1 MATDTENSKLNTM
14 AENKLQIANV
24 GDQVINRIQKLGEA
38 GFRMPADFNAV
49 VAIKMS
55 MLKLQELKDK
65 NGKPALEVCT
75 SASIQTA
82 LFKMACRGLN
92 MALNQCYPV
101 VYGTKLE
108 IMDSYFGKVLM
119 VKRIF
124 PDWEPHPRVIREG
137 DMFQYEIDPKTGKMH
152 LLKHEQK
159 LENIDKDFIG
169 GYIYLPTKDGEGE
182 LYVMTKRQIMAAW
195 SKSSNRDHTVAKLFD
210 EKMISK
216 TLINSGC
223 NMIINST
230 PDFAEANAVAGES
243 ESTRFEDTID
253 DQDYQDM
260 LEPSQIE
267 PAPAQEQHPSEG
279 DPEPAQAA
287 DSAPSGEQAD
297 APAPKPD
304 QTAAPAARKAKS
316 FAEEF

>member
-1 MATDTENSKLNTM
+1 M
-14 AENKLQIANV
+14 AEKGLQTANV
-24 GDQVINRIQKLGEA
+24 GDQVIARIQKLGEA

-65 NGKPALEVCT
+65 NGKPALEVC
-75 SASIQTA
+75 SPASIQTA
-82 LFKMACRGLN
+82 LFKMCCKGLN
-92 MALNQCYPV
+92 LALNQAYAIVRGNVLCID
-101 VYGTKLE
+101 E
-108 IMDSYFGKVLM
+108 SYFGKVLM

-137 DMFQYEIDPKTGKMH
+137 DIFQYEIDTKTGKMH

-159 LENIDKDFIG
+159 LENIDKDFLG

-182 LYVMTKRQIMAAW
+182 LYVMTKRQIMTAW
-195 SKSSNRDHTVAKLFD
+195 SKSSSKEHTVHKQFD

-243 ESTRFEDTID
+243 DDIKTEDID
-253 DQDYQDM
+253 DQTYQEVH
-260 LEPSQIE
+260 EPSQIE
-267 PAPAQEQHPSEG
+267 EAPKPEPVKDESPAQEDKQPAAARKPKTVAPAPQ
-279 DPEPAQAA
+279 PEPAPEPQK
-287 DSAPSGEQAD
+287 PSYED
-297 APAPKPD
+297 
-304 QTAAPAARKAKS
+304 
-316 FAEEF
+316 EF

>member
-1 MATDTENSKLNTM
+1 M
-14 AENKLQIANV
+14 AENKSQKINV
-24 GDQVINRIQKLGEA
+24 GDQVITRIQKLGEA

-75 SASIQTA
+75 PASIQTA

-137 DMFQYEIDPKTGKMH
+137 DVFQYEIDPKTGKMH

-230 PDFAEANAVAGES
+230 PDFAEANAMTGES

-253 DQDYQDM
+253 DQEYQDFH
-260 LEPSQIE
+260 EPSQIE
-267 PAPAQEQHPSEG
+267 PAPAPEQHPAEG

-287 DSAPSGEQAD
+287 DSASSGEQTD
-297 APAPKPD
+297 APAPEP
-304 QTAAPAARKAKS
+304 APAAAPSARKARS

>member
-1 MATDTENSKLNTM
+1 M
-14 AENKLQIANV
+14 AENKLQTANV
-24 GDQVINRIQKLGEA
+24 GDQVINRIQKLCEA
-38 GFRMPADFNAV
+38 GFRMPADFSAV

-75 SASIQTA
+75 PASIQTA

-137 DMFQYEIDPKTGKMH
+137 DVFQYEIDPKTGKMH

-182 LYVMTKRQIMAAW
+182 LYVMTKRQIMTAW

-216 TLINSGC
+216 TLIHSGC

-230 PDFAEANAVAGES
+230 PDFTEANAVAGES

-260 LEPSQIE
+260 PEPSQIE
-267 PAPAQEQHPSEG
+267 PAPAPEQHPAEG
-279 DPEPAQAA
+279 DPEPVQAA

-297 APAPKPD
+297 APAPEPAPA
-304 QTAAPAARKAKS
+304 AAPSARKAKS

>member
-1 MATDTENSKLNTM
+1 M
-14 AENKLQIANV
+14 AENKLQTANV

-75 SASIQTA
+75 PASIQTA

-137 DMFQYEIDPKTGKMH
+137 DVFQYEIDPKTGKMH

-182 LYVMTKRQIMAAW
+182 LYVMTKCQIMAAW
-195 SKSSNRDHTVAKLFD
+195 SKSSNREHTVAKLFD
-210 EKMISK
+210 EKMVAK
-216 TLINSGC
+216 TLVNSAC

-230 PDFAEANAVAGES
+230 PDFAEANAMAGES

-253 DQDYQDM
+253 DQEYQDFH
-260 LEPSQIE
+260 EPAQIEEAPKPEPVKNESPAQEDKQTAAGRKPKAAAPAPQPE
-267 PAPAQEQHPSEG
+267 PAPEPQRPSYE
-279 DPEPAQAA
+279 D
-287 DSAPSGEQAD
+287 
-297 APAPKPD
+297 
-304 QTAAPAARKAKS
+304 
-316 FAEEF
+316 EF

>member
-1 MATDTENSKLNTM
+1 M
-14 AENKLQIANV
+14 AENKLQTANV

-75 SASIQTA
+75 PASIQTA

-137 DMFQYEIDPKTGKMH
+137 DVFQYEIDPKTGKMH

-260 LEPSQIE
+260 PEPSQIE
-267 PAPAQEQHPSEG
+267 PAPAPEQHPAEG

-287 DSAPSGEQAD
+287 DSASSGEQAD
-297 APAPKPD
+297 APAPEPAPA
-304 QTAAPAARKAKS
+304 AAPSARKAKS

>member
-1 MATDTENSKLNTM
+1 MS
-14 AENKLQIANV
+14 ENKLQKINV
-24 GDQVINRIQKLGEA
+24 GDQVITRIQKLGEA
-38 GFRMPADFNAV
+38 GFKMPADYNAV

-75 SASIQTA
+75 PASIQTA
-82 LFKMACRGLN
+82 LFKMSCRGLN

-101 VYGTKLE
+101 VYGDRLE

-137 DMFQYEIDPKTGKMH
+137 DVFQYEIDPKSGKMH

-195 SKSSNRDHTVAKLFD
+195 SKSSNREHTVAKLFD

-243 ESTRFEDTID
+243 DDIKTEDID
-253 DQDYQDM
+253 DQTYQ
-260 LEPSQIE
+260 EV
-267 PAPAQEQHPSEG
+267 
-279 DPEPAQAA
+279 PEPAQI
-287 DSAPSGEQAD
+287 EE
-297 APAPKPD
+297 APAP
-304 QTAAPAARKAKS
+304 AAQPAQKKSAKS
-316 FAEEF
+316 ESPAPQPEPVPEPAVEEEDEF

>member
-1 MATDTENSKLNTM
+1 M
-14 AENKLQIANV
+14 AEKGLQTANV
-24 GDQVINRIQKLGEA
+24 GDQVITRIQKLGEA

-75 SASIQTA
+75 PASIQTA

-92 MALNQCYPV
+92 MALNQCYAV
-101 VYGTKLE
+101 VYGSKLE

-137 DMFQYEIDPKTGKMH
+137 DVFQYEIDPKTGKMH

-169 GYIYLPTKDGEGE
+169 GYIYLPTKDGDGE

-230 PDFAEANAVAGES
+230 PDFAEANAVAGEADDVPN
-243 ESTRFEDTID
+243 DTID
-253 DQDYQDM
+253 DQTYQEVP
-260 LEPSQIE
+260 EPAQIEEAPKPSSPAAQPEKGPEQAVQEAPRAGRPRKSAAPQPEPE
-267 PAPAQEQHPSEG
+267 PAPAQEQAAHAPEASE
-279 DPEPAQAA
+279 DDIPE
-287 DSAPSGEQAD
+287 
-297 APAPKPD
+297 
-304 QTAAPAARKAKS
+304 
-316 FAEEF
+316 F